1 MKKIKPYFSGSSN
14 IYETVVPFYYVLKF
28 FGLAPIHLDS
38 KKEKCGMRLQD
49 YFVFFVFF
57 VIYCTIFIT
66 ALIDTITDSEIT
78 NSVLENG
85 WVYQYISM
93 IFQTILMVCYG
104 FWKRKNI
111 GKFLDLIYY
120 FDESIDILNWRFKV
134 SHSKDRMMLIV
145 WIAII
150 CLSSGIIFIMILLS
164 NDNFRASIYRNI
176 IYSCYI
182 GFTHILVL
190 AKFTFSSCAVKIR
203 YEILNKNMRQ
213 TKVLSEIQVSNT
225 FFTV

>member
-1 MKKIKPYFSGSSN
+1 MKKLKPKLSGSTN
-14 IYETVVPFYYVLKF
+14 IYETVVPFYYLLKF
-28 FGLAPIHLDS
+28 FGLAPIHLDL

-49 YFVFFVFF
+49 YFVFFVSF

-66 ALIDTITDSEIT
+66 ALIDTITDPDTT
-78 NSVLENG
+78 NSVLESG
-85 WVYQYISM
+85 WNFQYISM

-134 SHSKDRMMLIV
+134 SHSKDRMMLII

-150 CLSSGIIFIMILLS
+150 LLSSGTIFTLILYS

-176 IYSCYI
+176 IYSCFI
-182 GFTHILVL
+182 AFTHILVL

-203 YEILNKNMRQ
+203 YAILNKNMR
-213 TKVLSEIQVSNT
+213 
-225 FFTV
+225 